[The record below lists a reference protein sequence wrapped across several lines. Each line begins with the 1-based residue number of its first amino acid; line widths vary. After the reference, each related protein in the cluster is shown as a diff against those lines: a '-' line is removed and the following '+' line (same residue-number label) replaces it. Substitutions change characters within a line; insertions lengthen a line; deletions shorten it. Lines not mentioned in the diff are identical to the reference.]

1 MNDLI
6 KQLNDISVANTYK
19 SHDLLERVLN
29 IESVNFPTN
38 DINFDQERVA
48 FVCNVDDFA
57 IVVQRDLNSFTVVA
71 RVAKGNDV
79 VAECVINIMGEF
91 NERYTNRIDSDL
103 KAKVSAW
110 FTEIGKIN
118 VQELIT
124 GEPPEAEP
132 NVPDEEAPE
141 VEVVSEG
148 EGTPAPEAPKAE

>member
-6 KQLNDISVANTYK
+6 KQLNDISVVNTYK

-29 IESVNFPTN
+29 IEGVNFPTN

-48 FVCNVDDFA
+48 FVCNVGDSA

-79 VAECVINIMGEF
+79 VAECVISVMGEF

-118 VQELIT
+118 VQDLMT
-124 GEPPEAEP
+124 GEPAAPEE
-132 NVPDEEAPE
+132 NVEASE

-148 EGTPAPEAPKAE
+148 EGAPETPKAE

>member
-118 VQELIT
+118 VQDLMT
-124 GEPPEAEP
+124 GEPATPEENA
-132 NVPDEEAPE
+132 EAPE